1 MLNDVKQ
8 ILNLMLPILVTML
21 TVAGMQSID
30 IIMSGH
36 ASNADVAGVSVAGNV
51 WFPIYVGLNG
61 IILASSTIFANMIG
75 AGKKNT
81 IRDVLQHSLILSIVI
96 GIILIILVNI
106 AIRYLPMFLTIE
118 PHVFEIAK
126 GYIFALSWSVI
137 PLCMVSSLRQF
148 IEALN
153 QARVVTVVML
163 LALPINVA
171 VNYVM
176 IFGKLG
182 FPRLGGVGAG
192 YATSVTYIFVF
203 LMLAYICIT
212 QPPFNEHKI
221 KEGFD
226 LNFKRFREQL
236 RLGIPI
242 GIAIFFEAA
251 MFNALGM
258 LITKF
263 GTDTIAANQAA
274 TSISTMTYM
283 LALSL
288 SLSLN
293 IVVGYKIG
301 AKDYALAE
309 TLSMTGMKIAIFMTT
324 LSMILLWAFNS
335 QIAALYSP
343 DPMVQKLI
351 KDFLALVIIY
361 QIADGIAVAAQGI
374 MRAYRDVKTC
384 FAIVMVTYWAICLP
398 LGRVFDVYFHR
409 GITSYWQGM
418 VVGIFIGAVISYL
431 RIRYLHKKYK
441 QFEIVA

>member
-1 MLNDVKQ
+1 MFSDVKQ

-21 TVAGMQSID
+21 TVAAMQSID

-61 IILASSTIFANMIG
+61 IILASSTIFANMVG
-75 AGKKNT
+75 AGKKNS
-81 IRDVLQHSLILSIVI
+81 IRGVLHHSLVLSVII
-96 GIILIILVNI
+96 GIILIAVVNT
-106 AIRYLPMFLTIE
+106 AVRYIPLFLTIE
-118 PHVFEIAK
+118 PQVFEIAK

-163 LALPINVA
+163 LALPINVV
-171 VNYVM
+171 VNYIM
-176 IFGKLG
+176 IFGKFG
-182 FPRLGGVGAG
+182 FPRLGGIGAG
-192 YATSVTYIFVF
+192 YATSATYVFVF

-221 KEGFD
+221 KEGFQ
-226 LNFKRFREQL
+226 LEFKRFREQL

-301 AKDYALAE
+301 AKEYRLAE
-309 TLSMTGMKIAIFMTT
+309 TLSLTGMKIAVVITAI
-324 LSMILLWAFNS
+324 SMVLLWAFNA

-343 DPMVQKLI
+343 DPAVQALI
-351 KDFLALVIIY
+351 KNFLALVILY

-384 FAIVMVTYWAICLP
+384 FTIVMVTYWVICLP
-398 LGRVFDVYFHR
+398 LGRVFDVYFNR

-418 VVGIFIGAVISYL
+418 VVGIFIGAIISFL
-431 RIRYLHKKYK
+431 RIRYLHKKYN
-441 QFEIVA
+441 ALLN

>member
-1 MLNDVKQ
+1 MSNDVKQ
-8 ILNLMLPILVTML
+8 ILNLMLPIFVTML
-21 TVAGMQSID
+21 TVAAMQSID

-36 ASNADVAGVSVAGNV
+36 ASNADVAGVSVAGNI
-51 WFPIYVGLNG
+51 WFPAYVGLNG
-61 IILASSTIFANMIG
+61 IILASATLFANMLG
-75 AGKKNT
+75 AGKKAEM
-81 IRDVLQHSLILSIVI
+81 RGVLHHSIILSVII
-96 GIILIILVNI
+96 GIALIIIINV
-106 AIRYLPMFLTIE
+106 AINYIHLFLPIE
-118 PHVFEIAK
+118 PHVLEIAK

-137 PLCMVSSLRQF
+137 PLCIVSSLRQF

-171 VNYVM
+171 INYIM

-182 FPRLGGVGAG
+182 FPRLGGIGAG
-192 YATSVTYIFVF
+192 YATTVTYLFVF
-203 LMLAYICIT
+203 AMLAYICIT

-221 KEGFD
+221 KEGFKIE
-226 LNFKRFREQL
+226 FKRFREQL

-263 GTDTIAANQAA
+263 GTNIIAANQAA

-301 AKDYALAE
+301 AKDYAMARQ
-309 TLSMTGMKIAIFMTT
+309 LSLTGLKITVLVTSCAMA
-324 LSMILLWAFNS
+324 LLWLFKA
-335 QIAALYSP
+335 QVIALYSP
-343 DPMVQKLI
+343 DPAVQKLI
-351 KDFLALVIIY
+351 QDFLVLVIIY
-361 QIADGIAVAAQGI
+361 QVADGVAVASQGI
-374 MRAYRDVKTC
+374 MRAYHDVRTC
-384 FAIVMVTYWAICLP
+384 FAIVMFTYWGICLP
-398 LGRVFDVYFHR
+398 LGMLFDVYFNR

-418 VVGIFIGAVISYL
+418 VVGIFIGSIISWS
-431 RIRYLHKKYK
+431 RIRYLHKKY
-441 QFEIVA
+441 Q